1 QISRDGASKTGL
13 RSLYNLASTE
23 LSRRSVQHRVLV
35 GRYDCL
41 TVLRSDVKFGLT
53 SIPLLR
59 VRTLASVRPRIDGR
73 GPDKSSM
80 PNRIA
85 FLLTGAVWAT
95 ATFGQTP
102 APPGVPGDGPSP
114 VGPAPIAIAPTGSGL
129 LTGTP
134 ASPLPNPDLAR
145 GAAFPAQRGFIEAG
159 PVFIYPYLGVGVG
172 YNDNLTGALNNRIS
186 SWFVLVSPRV
196 RADVKS
202 GGNTYALTYSGNF
215 GHYLSSSA
223 NDFNDQALVA
233 TSSNQF
239 TASADLQAAAFYM
252 VKEDPSGS
260 IDRSFN
266 IIPFSWHGAGAIAT
280 FGYGA
285 PSAQGRLELD
295 LGATDKRYT
304 NEREITQ
311 ALDVSTWNAAG
322 RFFYRIAP
330 ELRLLAEIR
339 DTGFDYHSSPLDTS
353 EQRYLL
359 GATWY
364 ATAIT
369 SGTLK
374 VGYATKSFKQEGLP
388 GYSGVTAEAAVR
400 WLPRTYSTVDLVA
413 VYGPS
418 LSEGN
423 GIFTVDTTLGA
434 SWEHYW
440 KSYFLT
446 RVFATYVNSDLQGI
460 SRSDRVSRAGIGAY
474 FDIRSWLRIGADY
487 SHENRSSTDSA
498 FNFSRNVVIFSIA
511 ATL

>member
-1 QISRDGASKTGL
+1 MS
-13 RSLYNLASTE
+13 N
-23 LSRRSVQHRVLV
+23 
-35 GRYDCL
+35 
-41 TVLRSDVKFGLT
+41 
-53 SIPLLR
+53 
-59 VRTLASVRPRIDGR
+59 RI
-73 GPDKSSM
+73 
-80 PNRIA
+80 RIA
-85 FLLTGAVWAT
+85 FLLTGVVWASS
-95 ATFGQTP
+95 AFGQTP
-102 APPGVPGDGPSP
+102 APPTAPGGGASPGVP
-114 VGPAPIAIAPTGSGL
+114 PAPAAIAPTGSGL
-129 LTGTP
+129 LTGNP
-134 ASPLPNPDLAR
+134 ASPLPNPDLAN
-145 GAAFPAQRGFIEAG
+145 GAAFPAQRGFVEAG
-159 PVFIYPYLGVGVG
+159 PVFIYPYVGLGYG
-172 YNDNLTGALNNRIS
+172 YNDNLTGALNDRIS
-186 SWFVLVSPRV
+186 SGFVLVSPRV

-202 GGNTYALTYSGNF
+202 GGNVYALTYSGNF
-215 GHYLSSSA
+215 GHYFNSLA

-239 TASADLQAAAFYM
+239 TASADLQAAAFYL
-252 VKEDPSGS
+252 VKQDPSGS

-280 FGYGA
+280 LGYGA

-311 ALDVSTWNAAG
+311 ALDVSTWNVAG

-330 ELRLLAEIR
+330 EMRLLAEIR
-339 DTGFDYHSSPLDTS
+339 DTGYDYHSSPLDNN

-359 GATWY
+359 GATWDV
-364 ATAIT
+364 TAAT

-374 VGYATKSFKQEGLP
+374 VGYADKKFKQDGLP

-400 WLPRTYSTVDLVA
+400 WLPRTYSTVQLVA

-418 LSEGN
+418 DSEGN

-460 SRSDRVSRAGIGAY
+460 SRTDRVSRAGIGAY
-474 FDIRSWLRIGADY
+474 FDIRSWLRIGVDY
-487 SHENRSSTDSA
+487 AHENRNSTDSA
-498 FNFSRNVVIFSIA
+498 FDFSRNVVIFSIA
-511 ATL
+511 GTL